1 MPASTVSPPSRWRGH
16 GQTWLAAIVIPV
28 SLVTAWL
35 IFHFVLGN
43 PSNFVGGDP
52 SAEPLQHNYL
62 GVIYKGGP
70 LVVLLIAFQVILL
83 AYAIER
89 FLTIRLA
96 WGSGAALNFIH
107 RIKPLIE
114 NGQHAE
120 ALAACDTQR
129 GSVGNVMR
137 NGLTTYGLLA
147 EDSSKTDDEKV
158 QLLEHDLEEATQ
170 LELPP
175 LTNNLPV
182 LSTLAQISTLIGLLG
197 TVTGMIRAFAALAR
211 VGSPDAVGLAG
222 GISQALVTTAL
233 GITTAAVAIVC
244 HNLLASRVEKI
255 THAIDEASYAVLHAF
270 QVRRVRQQPA
280 NKV

>member
-1 MPASTVSPPSRWRGH
+1 
-16 GQTWLAAIVIPV
+16 
-28 SLVTAWL
+28 
-35 IFHFVLGN
+35 
-43 PSNFVGGDP
+43 
-52 SAEPLQHNYL
+52 
-62 GVIYKGGP
+62 
-70 LVVLLIAFQVILL
+70 
-83 AYAIER
+83 
-89 FLTIRLA
+89 
-96 WGSGAALNFIH
+96 
-107 RIKPLIE
+107 
-114 NGQHAE
+114 
-120 ALAACDTQR
+120 
-129 GSVGNVMR
+129 MR

-147 EDSSKTDDEKV
+147 EDKTKNDDEKV

-197 TVTGMIRAFAALAR
+197 TVTGMIKAFAALAR

-233 GITTAAVAIVC
+233 GITTAAVAIVI

-270 QVRRVRQQPA
+270 QVRRVRHQQTTKA
-280 NKV
+280 